1 MVIVNNVHNMK
12 ELKIM
17 ERLVDQILVE
27 VIKHFKM
34 MELVKSMIEEL
45 FKIKGQSKILM
56 GPL

>member
-27 VIKHFKM
+27 VIKHSKV

-45 FKIKGQSKILM
+45 FKIKG
-56 GPL
+56 